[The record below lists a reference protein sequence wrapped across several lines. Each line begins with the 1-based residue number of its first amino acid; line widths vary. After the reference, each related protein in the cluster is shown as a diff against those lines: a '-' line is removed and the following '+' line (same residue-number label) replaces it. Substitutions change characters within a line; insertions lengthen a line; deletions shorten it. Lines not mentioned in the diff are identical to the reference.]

1 MMKKYYSLL
10 IMLTVFLYTGNAIA
24 QNFALDLDGVDD
36 KVGILDSPELNPQNS
51 LTIEAW
57 INAEEWQSSI
67 WAGTIVSKQGTSPDK
82 GYGLTAGENGRV
94 EFTVSIEEGW
104 KSVATPALLGTN
116 AWYHIAGVYTG
127 SQVEIYING
136 VLQGTEDAIGE
147 LTSGTGVVMNI
158 GDNPTW
164 PGRFWNGKLDEIRI
178 WNTARTETQIQEFMS
193 VELSGSEEG
202 LVAYYPMNEGTG
214 NAITDASGNE
224 NAGQLLNM
232 DESAW
237 VEGFQPVTTDVGVI
251 GIASP
256 SVIGNGFTSTEKV
269 KIEIKN
275 FATAAVSNFQVSYI
289 IGDGNPI
296 TETISHEIA
305 PFSTYIHTFEQ
316 LIDLSGESEITLTGY
331 TTLEGDLNTEN
342 DEITETIAPTLNYT
356 IFDQERHNYGGYG
369 QTHTQAVYM
378 PENLDNFSEVYL
390 HVNLECPTGGCD
402 PWDQPAKVIILKG
415 DESYELARY
424 ITPFGVACGGWEW
437 DISDFRSLLVDK
449 VDWVSYIQVWGASG
463 WLLTME
469 LELVEGT
476 PEYAFTKVDKLWTE
490 DNWVYGDPGIPD
502 EFPDMQINVDQ
513 VTEKAKIRMTM
524 TGHGQANT
532 DNAAEFAE
540 FTHHVWVNGEETFE
554 QHLWKNDCDENA
566 CSPQSGT
573 YLYSR
578 AGWCPGQDVQPWE
591 WDMSGHFTPGEE
603 INLGFVLADYT
614 NLLNTGYNGGSHT
627 EPHFRCHTYFIQY
640 SNEEIVNIEN
650 KNIENKN
657 IMGYPNP
664 TTGLFTVKSLMG
676 DDIQNV
682 SVFQLNGRLLSSNYF
697 QGEKEFKVN
706 LNEYPDGI
714 YFIKVQT
721 ANSSSVIKT
730 VKSN

>member
-1 MMKKYYSLL
+1 MKKHYSLMLMLAIFL
-10 IMLTVFLYTGNAIA
+10 ITGNAIA

-36 KVGILDSPELNPQNS
+36 KIGILDSPELNPQNS
-51 LTIEAW
+51 LTVEAW

-67 WAGTIVSKQGTSPDK
+67 WAGVIVGKQGTSPDK
-82 GYGLTAGENGRV
+82 GYCLTAGENGRV

-104 KSVATPALLGTN
+104 KSVATPQLLGTN
-116 AWYHIAGVYTG
+116 AWYHIAGVYNG
-127 SQVEIYING
+127 NEVELFING
-136 VLQGTEDAIGE
+136 VLQGTEDAIGD
-147 LTSGTGVVMNI
+147 LTSGTGVVMNL

-164 PGRFWNGKLDEIRI
+164 PGRFWNGKLDEVRI
-178 WNTARTETQIQEFMS
+178 WSVARTEAQIQEFMS
-193 VELSGSEEG
+193 IELTGTEDG
-202 LVAYYPMNEGTG
+202 LEAYYPMNEGTG
-214 NAITDASGNE
+214 NAIADVSGNN
-224 NAGQLLNM
+224 NAGQMLNM
-232 DESAW
+232 DETAW
-237 VEGFQPVTTDVGVI
+237 VEGFQPVTADVGVI

-256 SVIGNGFTSTEKV
+256 SVIGNGFSATEKV

-275 FATAAVSNFQVSYI
+275 FATVAVSNFEISYV
-289 IGDGNPI
+289 IGDGNTI
-296 TETISHEIA
+296 TETITHEIA
-305 PFSTYIHTFEQ
+305 PFDTYIHTFESQ
-316 LIDLSGESEITLTGY
+316 IDLSGVSEIEITGF
-331 TTLEGDLNTEN
+331 TNLEGDSNPDNNELTES
-342 DEITETIAPTLNYT
+342 ISPTLNYT

-369 QTHTQAVYM
+369 QSHTKAVYM
-378 PENLDNFSEVYL
+378 PENLNDFSEIYL
-390 HVNLECPTGGCD
+390 HVNLDCPDGGCD
-402 PWDQPAKVIILKG
+402 PWDQPAKVSILKDG
-415 DESYELARY
+415 ESYELSRY
-424 ITPFGVACGGWEW
+424 ITPFGVACGGWVW

-463 WLLTME
+463 WLLTMD

-502 EFPDMQINVDQ
+502 EFPDIQINVDQ

-524 TGHGQANT
+524 TGHGQGNT

-540 FTHHVWVNGEETFE
+540 FTHHVYVNGEETFD
-554 QHLWKNDCDENA
+554 QHLWKDDCDENE

-591 WDMSGHFTPGEE
+591 WDMNGLFTPGEE
-603 INLGFVLADYT
+603 VNLGFVLADYT

-640 SNEEIVNIEN
+640 SHEEIVDINTHSIGD
-650 KNIENKN
+650 KNLV
-657 IMGYPNP
+657 GYPNP
-664 TTGLFTVKSLMG
+664 TSGFYTVKSLNG
-676 DDIQNV
+676 EEIKSV
-682 SVFQLNGRLLSSNYF
+682 TVFQMNGQLINSTKFN
-697 QGEKEFKVN
+697 GENEYKIN
-706 LNEYPDGI
+706 LNDYPNGI

-721 ANSSSVIKT
+721 ADNSSVIKT